1 MKLFRMRSLGM
12 FGLGFLAGSAA
23 GRGPWEKTQET
34 MGQLKEKVGNGEGGL
49 PMSSNGDMSSPR
61 GGEPAKAH
69 LTEM

>member
-1 MKLFRMRSLGM
+1 MKLFRMRTLGM

-34 MGQLKEKVGNGEGGL
+34 MGQLKEKVNGPGGI
-49 PMSSNGDMSSPR
+49 PMSSNGDINSPH
-61 GGEPAKAH
+61 GANQPTAH